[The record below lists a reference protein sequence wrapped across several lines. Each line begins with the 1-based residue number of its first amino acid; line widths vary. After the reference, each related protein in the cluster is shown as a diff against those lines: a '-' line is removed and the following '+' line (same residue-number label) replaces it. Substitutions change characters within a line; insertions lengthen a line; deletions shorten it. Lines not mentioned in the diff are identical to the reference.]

1 MEKNRFS
8 FCLFF
13 LIFTGVLFG
22 QVGINTTMPSPN
34 SALHVHSAFVGG
46 GHGGLLPPRVTLAQR
61 NLIPVTAA
69 DDGLLV
75 YVTLVNGSRCLQL
88 FNGATLGWEDVKCFG
103 VPVVPNVRELRIG
116 ADYPSTNPSSYT
128 FTTGDIIYANTSGSG
143 LPNRNSNN
151 VCVGSSYRFQLLTFI
166 VFISAPSVN
175 EIIIHGMSSGGL
187 RTLTTLVNFNYF
199 NRNLYACCRVFL
211 LFLNIDS
218 STICNTLSITNL
230 SIPAN
235 TYVRFTM
242 SGNINL
248 SGFDLTSF

>member
-187 RTLTTLVNFNYF
+187 RTLTTLETSTTLTGTYTPVVGYSSIS
-199 NRNLYACCRVFL
+199 
-211 LFLNIDS
+211 NIDS